1 MIAKGQ
7 LVAGTGI
14 EEILGDTSIYP
25 AGLKIAAVNVN
36 HIHKSRYSVWLSALP
51 IYVSLNSHGAINS
64 VLLLYSWAEE
74 RSSSSRMF
82 KYWIVIMKFQIDYLA
97 FIRFMREGNFK
108 PCNKIVMSVVKLF
121 FIFDQCNYVR
131 WLSVYIEDLLSLPI
145 TCPKLNQGF
154 EGGNFVVQILGS
166 QFSQIHYEQSNNKA
180 IKYIKGSID
189 FMNCASDELQ
199 RRWGSQDPKLSNT

>member
-14 EEILGDTSIYP
+14 EEILGDTYIY
-25 AGLKIAAVNVN
+25 AADLKLAAVNVN
-36 HIHKSRYSVWLSALP
+36 HIHKSRYPVRLFVLP
-51 IYVSLNSHGAINS
+51 IYISLNSHGAINS
-64 VLLLYSWAEE
+64 VLSLYSWAEE

-82 KYWIVIMKFQIDYLA
+82 KCWMVIMNFQIDDLP

-108 PCNKIVMSVVKLF
+108 PCNEIVIPVVKLF
-121 FIFDQCNYVR
+121 FIFDQDNYVR
-131 WLSVYIEDLLSLPI
+131 GLVYIEDLLSLPI

-154 EGGNFVVQILGS
+154 EGGNFVVQISGS
-166 QFSQIHYEQSNNKA
+166 QFSEIHYEQSNNKT

-199 RRWGSQDPKLSNT
+199 RR

>member
-1 MIAKGQ
+1 
-7 LVAGTGI
+7 
-14 EEILGDTSIYP
+14 
-25 AGLKIAAVNVN
+25 
-36 HIHKSRYSVWLSALP
+36 
-51 IYVSLNSHGAINS
+51 
-64 VLLLYSWAEE
+64 
-74 RSSSSRMF
+74 
-82 KYWIVIMKFQIDYLA
+82 MKFQIDYLA

-108 PCNKIVMSVVKLF
+108 PCNKIMMSVVKLF

-154 EGGNFVVQILGS
+154 EGGNFVVQISGS

-199 RRWGSQDPKLSNT
+199 RR